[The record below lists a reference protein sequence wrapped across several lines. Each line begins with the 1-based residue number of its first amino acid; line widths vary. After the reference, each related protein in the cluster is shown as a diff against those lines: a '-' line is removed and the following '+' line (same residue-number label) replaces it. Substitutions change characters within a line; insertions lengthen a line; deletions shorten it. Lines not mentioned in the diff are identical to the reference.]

1 MRYITYC
8 GALLFL
14 ALLSAQDIKEKQI
27 SVKKVI
33 GFGALALICRIMPGN
48 GQAAAGIIGSLL
60 PGLFLVLLAV
70 EIGRASCRER
80 VCMFV

>member
-48 GQAAAGIIGSLL
+48 ARI
-60 PGLFLVLLAV
+60 VLATDPDADRLAV
-70 EIGRASCRER
+70 AELQEK
-80 VCMFV
+80 